1 MPVIADR
8 RPVSTPPTA
17 SNTRRVASSAA
28 SLITTSLPASPT
40 ILAMGTYQAFRER
53 FATIHPRYPTPS
65 YALIA
70 AGIGSALFYSI
81 LTFLSESVLTD
92 TIYLLGIMIC
102 LYYGLTA
109 LACIWYF
116 RHELLADVQSFVLK
130 LLFQRLTRLRQ
141 RREHL
146 RCRSGDPGS
155 WDDPARRGGHAGHAR
170 VSRRSSAG
178 RPCTRTRRCS
188 SSTNPSPK
196 LLPVS

>member
-1 MPVIADR
+1 
-8 RPVSTPPTA
+8 
-17 SNTRRVASSAA
+17 
-28 SLITTSLPASPT
+28 
-40 ILAMGTYQAFRER
+40 MGTYQAFRER

-81 LTFLSESVLTD
+81 RF
-92 TIYLLGIMIC
+92 
-102 LYYGLTA
+102 YYGLTA
-109 LACIWYF
+109 FACIWYF
-116 RHELLADVQSFVLK
+116 RHELFADVKSFVLK